1 MDASLKEIKE
11 AWRELILK
19 WHPDRHQKNPKLA
32 ERMTIALNKANDVLT
47 DPDKRKKYDEELD
60 RRFV

>member
-11 AWRELILK
+11 AYKELILK

-32 ERMTIALNKANDVLT
+32 EKMSIALNKARDVLT
-47 DPDKRKKYDEELD
+47 DPDKRKKYDEKLD
-60 RRFV
+60 QQFI